1 MSTPLENKDRTTPV
15 IIPFSVIENF
25 FRYVHLHEAK
35 EILTEVKEQLL
46 HKNYPHSSGTVPY
59 DNTIYFF
66 EKLEELLNAVHLLHK
81 RHS

>member
-1 MSTPLENKDRTTPV
+1 MSLSPTGNKEQETM
-15 IIPFSVIENF
+15 IIFSVIENF

-35 EILTEVKEQLL
+35 EMLNEVKEQLV
-46 HKNYPHSSGTVPY
+46 HKNYSHLPGTVPY

-66 EKLEELLNAVHLLHK
+66 EKLEELLNAVHLLHR